1 MKTLFAFV
9 GVSFVLFMFFF
20 SCQRVEPQNKHSQ
33 VIVDSLFDS
42 GGDSI
47 DANPFFS
54 REQWNKAINMA
65 VDSPKYYQIYAA
77 LASSYMRTGDYDTAK
92 RMALRLLH
100 FCNNQPVDS
109 FSHSLLA
116 DAYNFLGVYHSVVRN
131 FDSSITFYKKAITHI
146 RYSSKIN
153 QIPNI
158 YINMA
163 DLHSQKS
170 DYVNCVYYY
179 RKALAVSDSL
189 HISDQFSFPINFGL
203 GQAYFGIGDYDFSD
217 KYFRLAEEQLES
229 RTLGEKFT
237 FCNNRGN
244 YYYYK
249 GEYAD
254 ALPWFRKAR
263 ALVLP
268 GNYKFHIGIC
278 ETNLGDIFCKLNQ
291 LDSAH
296 HYLSN
301 SYSYFKSINHN
312 VFLYYIATAS
322 AELALAQGNPKLA
335 EQWIL
340 QYSKTD
346 GIDPQFIALRNKLM
360 QQYCYKVAKYK
371 QAYDYQLHNVQIDDS
386 IRSERVKSR
395 VAELDMRYKQDTLLL
410 RKNLLIREQ
419 QDDLENLR
427 LTKYFWIS
435 IFVVFLLIG
444 TFAFLYL
451 RKKNDL
457 LRLKHL
463 NQISK
468 LRMESVRSRI
478 SPHFVFNVLN
488 HEIISE
494 KSESERSELRGL
506 VKLLR
511 HSLEVTESLCVPLSK
526 ELDFVKTYIDI
537 ERKSLG
543 DDFVL
548 LWEVDDKI
556 DCDGFMLPSMIVQ
569 IPVENAIKHALRGMD
584 GRKELR
590 IAVVGMANGVAI
602 SITDNGIGFNRAPVE
617 RKGTGTG
624 LKVIYQTI
632 ELLNAQNEQKL
643 EFSIS
648 AADNS
653 ANGTKVSIYI
663 PKNYSY
669 QI

>member
-1 MKTLFAFV
+1 M
-9 GVSFVLFMFFF
+9 
-20 SCQRVEPQNKHSQ
+20 RV
-33 VIVDSLFDS
+33 
-42 GGDSI
+42 
-47 DANPFFS
+47 
-54 REQWNKAINMA
+54 
-65 VDSPKYYQIYAA
+65 
-77 LASSYMRTGDYDTAK
+77 GDYDSGCIMAK
-92 RMALRLLH
+92 RLIQ
-100 FCNNQPVDS
+100 FCNKEVKSPPVN
-109 FSHSLLA
+109 SLLCEG
-116 DAYNFLGVYHSVVRN
+116 YNYLGVYNSEMRN
-131 FDSSITFYKKAITHI
+131 IDSSIVCYKRAIEQAC
-146 RYSSKIN
+146 YSSKPS
-153 QIPNI
+153 QIANL
-158 YINMA
+158 YINIA
-163 DLHSQKS
+163 DVYTQKS
-170 DYVNCVYYY
+170 DYVSSVYYY
-179 RKALAVSDSL
+179 RRALQVSDSL
-189 HISDQFSFPINFGL
+189 KIVDQLAFPIYFGL
-203 GQAYFGIGDYDFSD
+203 GQAYFGIAEYDLSD
-217 KYFRLAEEQLES
+217 RYFRQAEKGLEN
-229 RTLGEKFT
+229 RTLSEKFT

-249 GEYAD
+249 GEYDA
-254 ALPWFRKAR
+254 ALPWFQRAR
-263 ALVLP
+263 ELVLP
-268 GNYKFHIGIC
+268 HGYKFHIALC
-278 ETNLGDIFCKLNQ
+278 EGNLGDILCKLNQ
-291 LDSAH
+291 FDSAYY
-296 HYLSN
+296 YLNN
-301 SYSYFKSINHN
+301 SYSYFKSINHYP
-312 VFLYYIATAS
+312 FLYYLATVN
-322 AELALAQGNPKLA
+322 AELALKQGNPKLA

-360 QQYCYKVAKYK
+360 QQYCYNVAKYR
-371 QAYDYQLHNVQIDDS
+371 QAYDYLLRNVQIDDS
-386 IRSERVKSR
+386 IRSERVKGR

-410 RKNLLIREQ
+410 RKNLLIQEQ
-419 QDDLENLR
+419 QTDLENLR

-435 IFVVFLLIG
+435 VFVVFLLIG
-444 TFAFLYL
+444 TFTFLYL

-494 KSESERSELRGL
+494 KNEAERSELRGL

-526 ELDFVKTYIDI
+526 ELDFVKTYINI
-537 ERKSLG
+537 ERNSLG

-548 LWEVDDKI
+548 QWEVDERI

-584 GRKELR
+584 GQKELR
-590 IAVVGMANGVAI
+590 VAVAGMEYGVAI
-602 SITDNGIGFNRAPVE
+602 SITDNGVGFNRAPVE

-632 ELLNAQNEQKL
+632 ELLNAQNEQKI